1 VGCTVGSSD
10 GTWLGLNVGTEG
22 RSGVGFGVGTTVGA
36 VDGAGV
42 GSTVGLAVGAAD
54 DGDES
59 SSGSAVLV
67 TAAFVTVIDGISVE
81 VAVWLAVGR
90 AAGLAVGFAV
100 RGSRKPT
107 TLAGVS
113 ITTSKS
119 FTVMAKL
126 PVLMAVLMLS
136 VTTAT
141 SVAST

>member
-1 VGCTVGSSD
+1 MACGLDGRVGIVD
-10 GTWLGLNVGTEG
+10 EKLVGTG
-22 RSGVGFGVGTTVGA
+22 DGNGVGA
-36 VDGAGV
+36 EDDDCK
-42 GSTVGLAVGAAD
+42 VGLAVGAAD
-54 DGDES
+54 GGDES